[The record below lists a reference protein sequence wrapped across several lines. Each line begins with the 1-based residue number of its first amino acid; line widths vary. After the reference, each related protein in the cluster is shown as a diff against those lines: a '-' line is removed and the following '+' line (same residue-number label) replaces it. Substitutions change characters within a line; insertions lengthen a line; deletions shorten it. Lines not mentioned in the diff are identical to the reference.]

1 MVHSAIAKHESP
13 SLDDVEAAELVSER
27 RAGTWDERGRPLTS
41 LDQALGRPQPHQT
54 TFRCHCSWTLGE
66 GAQLDVE
73 TGWATIPHMQRLAV
87 LLASLVLSACA
98 TGRPLG
104 ARSVDDGFRPFAA
117 APSAIIVPAATAA
130 NARPLEVRPG
140 ARASVV
146 EIARGLVGSRRVE
159 VAGRRFG
166 DDCTGLVRGVYSA
179 LGVDLMSAG
188 EAGDNGVT
196 AIWRFTA
203 QRGRLYDGGRPVP
216 GDLVFFRETYDL
228 NRDGQVNDGLTHIG
242 LVDDVEADGT
252 VLVIHRVARGVVRY
266 RMNLTAPTTAKG
278 PTGKVLN
285 DGLRLPGNGSAPRL
299 TGELFV
305 SFGTLLPVEGSLAR
319 R

>member
-1 MVHSAIAKHESP
+1 
-13 SLDDVEAAELVSER
+13 
-27 RAGTWDERGRPLTS
+27 
-41 LDQALGRPQPHQT
+41 
-54 TFRCHCSWTLGE
+54 
-66 GAQLDVE
+66 
-73 TGWATIPHMQRLAV
+73 MQRLAV

-104 ARSVDDGFRPFAA
+104 ARSVDDAFRPFAA
-117 APSAIIVPAATAA
+117 APSAIVVPAAPTA
-130 NARPLEVRPG
+130 NARPLEVKPG

-228 NRDGQVNDGLTHIG
+228 NRDGQVNDGLTHLG
-242 LVDDVEADGT
+242 LVDDVEPDGT